1 MTQGWWAWLK
11 PLSPAVLCLF
21 FSAVQPWGW
30 RAGIVLGSLGILA
43 VLIGVRHLYEREQ
56 ARFRIR
62 EAETSLGLLERKR
75 HDWMNHVQVI
85 MGYLS
90 MKQIDRI
97 RPYLEQLVK
106 QAQRERSLSQVKH
119 PPLAVALVS
128 LPHRFP
134 EWDWE
139 VEMGEGFQ
147 SIPSLEAERIC
158 QMVEEAAEEMG
169 RMVPPEDRTT
179 VRLRFDKGEDGVI
192 FSVHV
197 SRARKV
203 LAKGDWN
210 RMKKRIE
217 SWQGK
222 FQVFDGGFMAEIPL
236 EGGKSPGN
244 RLLSWGR

>member
-30 RAGIVLGSLGILA
+30 RAGIVLVSLGILA
-43 VLIGVRHLYEREQ
+43 MLIGVRRLYEREQ

-106 QAQRERSLSQVKH
+106 QAHRERCLAQVKH

-139 VEMGEGFQ
+139 VEIGEGFQ
-147 SIPSLEAERIC
+147 SIPPSEAERIC
-158 QMVEEAAEEMG
+158 QMVEETTEEMG
-169 RMVPPEDRTT
+169 RMVSPDDRMT
-179 VRLRFDKGEDGVI
+179 VRFRFDRGEDGVI
-192 FSVHV
+192 FSVNV
-197 SRARKV
+197 SRERKV
-203 LAKGDWN
+203 RKCDWE
-210 RMKKRIE
+210 RLKRRIE
-217 SWQGK
+217 NWQGN
-222 FQVFDGGFMAEIPL
+222 FQAFDGGFMAELPL
-236 EGGKSPGN
+236 GGGKSAGN